1 MGGGQAQPAL
11 GSNGSCYALM
21 ERWLREGM
29 VERAATIADAAEKI
43 MESGVAFLQQGADH
57 AV

>member
-1 MGGGQAQPAL
+1 VTFVYGG
-11 GSNGSCYALM
+11 CYALM